1 MALLN
6 VDQLSVHFG
15 DEGTPFKAVDRISY
29 SVKQG
34 EVVGIVGESGSGK
47 SVSSLA
53 IMGLIDY
60 PGRVMAENLLFN
72 GQDLKRISEKER
84 RNLVG
89 AEVAMIFQDPM
100 TSLNPCYTVGFQIME
115 AIKVHQGGNKK
126 TRRQRAID
134 LLNQVGIPD
143 PASRLDVYPH
153 QLSGGMS
160 QRVMIAMA
168 IACRPKLL
176 IADEPTTA
184 LDVTIQAQIIE
195 LLLELQQKENMAL
208 VLITHDLA
216 LVAEKVGLKTEHYD
230 RYPHMF
236 SGGQRQRIAIAR
248 GLMLDPDVVIADE
261 PVSALDVSVRA
272 QVLNLMMDLQQDM
285 GLSYVFI
292 SHDLSVVEHIADE
305 VMVMYL
311 GRCVEKGTKEQI
323 FNNPRHP
330 YTQALLSATPRLN
343 PDDRRERIKLTGELP
358 SPLNPPPGC
367 AFNARCRRRFG
378 PCTQLQPQL
387 KEYDGQLVACF
398 AVDQDEN
405 PQKPLS

>member
-216 LVAEKVGLKTEHYD
+216 LRRIFSARRVIRIPRHCYARYQSLLRTKRVWRRCRVWCRGNMTD
-230 RYPHMF
+230 R
-236 SGGQRQRIAIAR
+236 R
-248 GLMLDPDVVIADE
+248 VVCLTRAAPTPRTDA
-261 PVSALDVSVRA
+261 VRKNLLSTNWTMDVSQNVITHS
-272 QVLNLMMDLQQDM
+272 MM
-285 GLSYVFI
+285 
-292 SHDLSVVEHIADE
+292 
-305 VMVMYL
+305 
-311 GRCVEKGTKEQI
+311 
-323 FNNPRHP
+323 
-330 YTQALLSATPRLN
+330 
-343 PDDRRERIKLTGELP
+343 
-358 SPLNPPPGC
+358 PG
-367 AFNARCRRRFG
+367 G
-378 PCTQLQPQL
+378 PHY
-387 KEYDGQLVACF
+387 EYA
-398 AVDQDEN
+398 
-405 PQKPLS
+405 

>member
-1 MALLN
+1 
-6 VDQLSVHFG
+6 
-15 DEGTPFKAVDRISY
+15 
-29 SVKQG
+29 
-34 EVVGIVGESGSGK
+34 
-47 SVSSLA
+47 
-53 IMGLIDY
+53 
-60 PGRVMAENLLFN
+60 MAENLLFN

-208 VLITHDLA
+208 VLMITHDLA
-216 LVAEKVGLKTEHYD
+216 LVAEENYRHVRRAGRRNRRCAGYFPRAASSLHPGTATRVTRVCSGQSASGVAAGCGAGD
-230 RYPHMF
+230 RPT
-236 SGGQRQRIAIAR
+236 
-248 GLMLDPDVVIADE
+248 DVVCLTRAAPTPRTD
-261 PVSALDVSVRA
+261 VVRKNLLSTNWTMDVSQNVITHS
-272 QVLNLMMDLQQDM
+272 MM
-285 GLSYVFI
+285 
-292 SHDLSVVEHIADE
+292 
-305 VMVMYL
+305 
-311 GRCVEKGTKEQI
+311 
-323 FNNPRHP
+323 
-330 YTQALLSATPRLN
+330 
-343 PDDRRERIKLTGELP
+343 
-358 SPLNPPPGC
+358 PG
-367 AFNARCRRRFG
+367 G
-378 PCTQLQPQL
+378 PHY
-387 KEYDGQLVACF
+387 EYA
-398 AVDQDEN
+398 
-405 PQKPLS
+405 

>member
-6 VDQLSVHFG
+6 VDKLSVHFG
-15 DEGTPFKAVDRISY
+15 DESAPFRAVDRISY

-60 PGRVMAENLLFN
+60 PGRVMAEKLEFN
-72 GQDLKRISEKER
+72 GQDLQRISEKER

-115 AIKVHQGGNKK
+115 AIKVHQGGNKS

-184 LDVTIQAQIIE
+184 L
-195 LLLELQQKENMAL
+195 

-216 LVAEKVGLKTEHYD
+216 LVAEAAHKIIVMYA
-230 RYPHMF
+230 
-236 SGGQRQRIAIAR
+236 GQ
-248 GLMLDPDVVIADE
+248 
-261 PVSALDVSVRA
+261 
-272 QVLNLMMDLQQDM
+272 
-285 GLSYVFI
+285 
-292 SHDLSVVEHIADE
+292 VVETGDAHA
-305 VMVMYL
+305 
-311 GRCVEKGTKEQI
+311 I
-323 FNNPRHP
+323 FHAPRHP
-330 YTQALLSATPRLN
+330 YTQALLRALPEFAQDKERLASLPGVVPGKYDRPNGCLLN
-343 PDDRRERIKLTGELP
+343 PRCPYATD
-358 SPLNPPPGC
+358 
-367 AFNARCRRRFG
+367 RCRAEE
-378 PCTQLQPQL
+378 PALNML
-387 KEYDGQLVACF
+387 ADGRQSKCHY
-398 AVDQDEN
+398 
-405 PQKPLS
+405 PLDDAGRPTL